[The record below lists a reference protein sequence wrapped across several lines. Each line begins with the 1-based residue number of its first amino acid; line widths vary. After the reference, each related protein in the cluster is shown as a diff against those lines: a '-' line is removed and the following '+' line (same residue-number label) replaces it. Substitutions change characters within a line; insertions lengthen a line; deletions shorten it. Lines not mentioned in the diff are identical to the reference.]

1 MYKIYVKS
9 VKRRKTV
16 AIINTV
22 RASISEAGCVLNES
36 SHSAK
41 IRQSPL
47 DCFGHRL
54 YHSAFLTFVDIL
66 YIYII

>member
-16 AIINTV
+16 ATINTV
-22 RASISEAGCVLNES
+22 RASISEAGCVLKES
-36 SHSAK
+36 SHCTK

-47 DCFGHRL
+47 DCAGHRL
-54 YHSAFLTFVDIL
+54 YRSTFRTFVDIL
-66 YIYII
+66 YICII